1 MKMSNCDIGL
11 IGLAVMG
18 QNLVL
23 NMERNGYKVAVFNRT
38 YATTEAFLA
47 EEAANKQIIGAKS
60 IAEFIGLL
68 KRPCKIQLM
77 VKAGAPVDDMIQQL
91 LPYLE
96 KGDLIIDGGNSN
108 FSDTERRERELAEKG
123 ILYLGCGVSGGEE
136 GALWGPSI
144 MPGGNK
150 AAFALVE
157 DILTAISAKAPQDNM
172 PCVSYLGPGGAGH
185 YVKMIHNGIEYGD
198 MQLIAESYD
207 ILKHVLGLS
216 NAELA
221 EIFNQWNSGE
231 LGSFLIEITAQI
243 FRKQDDLDTAGYLID
258 YVLDKAGQKGTGKW
272 TIQSALDLGAPT
284 HTITSAVEARIIS
297 AGRDERIEAS
307 KILTGPSSVSTFSGD
322 KAQFI
327 EAVRRALYCSKICS
341 YAQGMALIKLASE
354 QYNYHIPLGTT
365 AAIWRAGCIIR
376 AEFLGD
382 ITEAYNT
389 QPNLT
394 NLLLAPKF
402 QQTIS
407 AYQQDWRNVIVE
419 AVKVGVPT
427 PAFTASLAYYDSY
440 RNPRLPTNLIQAQRD
455 FFGAHTYERTDRP
468 GIYHSDW
475 QS

>member
-1 MKMSNCDIGL
+1 
-11 IGLAVMG
+11 
-18 QNLVL
+18 
-23 NMERNGYKVAVFNRT
+23 
-38 YATTEAFLA
+38 
-47 EEAANKQIIGAKS
+47 
-60 IAEFIGLL
+60 
-68 KRPCKIQLM
+68 
-77 VKAGAPVDDMIQQL
+77 
-91 LPYLE
+91 
-96 KGDLIIDGGNSN
+96 
-108 FSDTERRERELAEKG
+108 
-123 ILYLGCGVSGGEE
+123 
-136 GALWGPSI
+136 
-144 MPGGNK
+144 
-150 AAFALVE
+150 
-157 DILTAISAKAPQDNM
+157 
-172 PCVSYLGPGGAGH
+172 
-185 YVKMIHNGIEYGD
+185 MIHNGIEYGD

-207 ILKHVLGLS
+207 ILKNVLGLS

-221 EIFNQWNSGE
+221 DNFSQWNLGE

-243 FRKQDDLDTAGYLID
+243 FRKQDDLDTAGSLID

-272 TIQSALDLGAPT
+272 TIQNALDLGAPT

-297 AGRDERIEAS
+297 ASRDERIEAS
-307 KILTGPSSVSTFSGD
+307 KILSGPSAVNTFSGD

-354 QYNYHIPLGTT
+354 QYKYDIPLGTT

-389 QPNLT
+389 HPGLT

-402 QQTIS
+402 QQAIS

-419 AVKVGVPT
+419 AVKAGVPT
-427 PAFTASLAYYDSY
+427 PAFSSSLAYYDSY
-440 RNPRLPTNLIQAQRD
+440 RSPRLPTNLIQAQRD

-468 GIYHSDW
+468 GIYHSNW